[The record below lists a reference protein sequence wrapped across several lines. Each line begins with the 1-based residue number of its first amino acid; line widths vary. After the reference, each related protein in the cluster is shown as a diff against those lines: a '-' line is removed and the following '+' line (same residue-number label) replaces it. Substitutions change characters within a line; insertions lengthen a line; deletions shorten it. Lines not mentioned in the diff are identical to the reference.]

1 MGMTNSLEHARKI
14 LEMGGY
20 TCVLCKGDKTYF
32 SNEHGVKPLLTWIH
46 EKTIEQGCCAADQI
60 VGKAA
65 AFLYI
70 KLGISEL
77 YAKVISEQAIPI
89 LEEYGILF
97 AYDQMVAFI
106 MNRKGDDMCP
116 MEKTVVGIA
125 DPESAVRALTE
136 KVKELSARMS

>member
-20 TCVLCKGDKTYF
+20 TCVLCKGEKTYF

-70 KLGISEL
+70 KLGITEL

-97 AYDQMVAFI
+97 AYDQVVAFI

-116 MEKTVVGIA
+116 MEKTVVGIE

-136 KVKELSARMS
+136 KVKEMSRK

>member
-20 TCVLCKGDKTYF
+20 TCVLCKGEKTYF

-70 KLGISEL
+70 KLGITEL

-116 MEKTVVGIA
+116 MEKTVVGIE

-136 KVKELSARMS
+136 KVKEMSRK